1 MNSIE
6 ILNDLEVGM
15 PVIVTT
21 KGQCCIMRD
30 VCLYMGKDKEDRYN
44 FFNNNDGITGVFAY
58 STKYIIDHVT
68 IETEINDTFSH
79 ASPTLSGSSN
89 VQLLKETTI
98 NATGATV
105 NANNLEHFIS

>member
-1 MNSIE
+1 MNSIK
-6 ILNDLEVGM
+6 ILDNLEVGM

-68 IETEINDTFSH
+68 IETEINDTTDLCTV
-79 ASPTLSGSSN
+79 AELCEK
-89 VQLLKETTI
+89 VKE
-98 NATGATV
+98 NAKGV
-105 NANNLEHFIS
+105 E